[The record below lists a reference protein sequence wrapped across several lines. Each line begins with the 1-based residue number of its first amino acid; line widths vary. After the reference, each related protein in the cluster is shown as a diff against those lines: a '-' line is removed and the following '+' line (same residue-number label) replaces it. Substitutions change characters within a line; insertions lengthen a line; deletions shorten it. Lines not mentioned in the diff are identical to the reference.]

1 MKKRFR
7 ASGFTL
13 IEMIIAI
20 TVFTIFIGFAISS
33 YLVLHRANQEVL
45 IQRSLMLEAQGTMN
59 VLTEAVRENRI
70 DYAAYEDSILV
81 EAFSPLLG
89 DSHVIHTSTLFLL
102 SPDEEIHYQYTWDE
116 EEQILTAAATDSDG
130 NPLDAYADPLLLHG
144 EESQVTY
151 AAFRI
156 FPDVNPYVLENASND
171 DVQYQP
177 TVQIDLEFSIPGR
190 IRELVTVDLQSSVTS
205 RFYQ

>member
-1 MKKRFR
+1 MRKCFR

-59 VLTEAVRENRI
+59 ALIEALRENRI
-70 DYAAYEDSILV
+70 DYNAYEDRV
-81 EAFSPLLG
+81 LL
-89 DSHVIHTSTLFLL
+89 DFLLDYSDTRTTSTLFLL
-102 SPDEEIHYQYTWDE
+102 SPDGDIHYEYTWDE
-116 EEQILTAAATDSDG
+116 EVQALTVSATDSDG
-130 NPLDAYADPLLLHG
+130 NPVDGYGSPLLLHG
-144 EESQVTY
+144 PKTQVSY
-151 AAFRI
+151 VSFRI
-156 FPDVNPYVLENASND
+156 FPDVNPYVTENVSDD

-190 IRELVTVDLQSSVTS
+190 IREKVTVDLHSSVTS